1 MLASVW
7 LDMAAGEDPSQKS
20 STLFDPDQLDLL
32 TLNSAQGQADTGS
45 VYVYAARLLQDMQM
59 HLMWDKLSFSK
70 RHRL

>member
-32 TLNSAQGQADTGS
+32 TLNSA
-45 VYVYAARLLQDMQM
+45 
-59 HLMWDKLSFSK
+59 
-70 RHRL
+70 